1 MPDIELGFSTSA
13 LVVIVLVVTA
23 VVLAVLFYR
32 YTLPPVSRGTRV
44 LLSMLRS
51 LSLSLL
57 LLLLCEP
64 LLRTILSHV
73 EPPAVAV
80 LIDNSRSMSITD
92 RSGKRSDELR
102 ALLRSGALRGP
113 GNNLYFSF
121 GTTLRETSLEA
132 LNRNLPD
139 DSLFAEEESTNMAA
153 ALDGIGKLREERN
166 IRATVLV
173 SDGVY
178 TEGINP
184 IYPAEALGVPVYTLG
199 IGDSLEQQ
207 DVVLIR
213 VAANTLVYA
222 GTEAPVE
229 VTVRSSGYGGERAE
243 VTLSDGRSILQRSPL
258 ALEQGTR
265 EYTIRLSYVP
275 RGEGTQKYIVRVSP
289 LPGELTTDNNQRV
302 FFAKVLKSKL
312 RVTIIAGAPSPDVSI
327 LKQTLNEDQNL
338 SARSF
343 TQRASGGF
351 YEGDLTASVLDST
364 DCIMTIGFPS
374 ATTTPATLAMVRQSV
389 ESSSMPWFFVWGQ
402 EIREQLLTGLL
413 PLLPFTTDA
422 VLPAVQYVFPE
433 PLQDQA
439 THPVLACG
447 DPTRIDRW
455 RKLPP
460 IFRTETDFRA
470 KKDATVLAVSRI
482 HNVITQDPLILF
494 RRVNRQ
500 KTLAVTGYG
509 LWRWRLMAQGSA
521 DTDDMLALFLSNSI
535 RWLTT
540 REDDRPVRIA
550 PGKEIFFQG
559 EPVTFSG
566 QVYDA
571 GAKPISDAMLTVR
584 VKGGDRD
591 FDVLLQPSGN
601 GLYDGSL
608 EGLPSGDYTFTG
620 TAQADGTDVGSDRGK
635 FVVGERNLEFQ
646 DTRMNPGLLR
656 QIALRSG
663 GTFFTPANFPGM
675 SDVLQSQSSYAAKV
689 VREQQERELWNWWY
703 MLAAIIVLLGVEWF
717 LRKKNGM
724 L

>member
-1 MPDIELGFSTSA
+1 MPDIELGFSTPTMVVGA
-13 LVVIVLVVTA
+13 LLVAAVI
-23 VVLAVLFYR
+23 LAVLFYR

-44 LLSMLRS
+44 LLSVLRS

-64 LLRTILSHV
+64 LLRTILARV

-92 RSGKRSDELR
+92 RIGKRSHELR
-102 ALLRSGALRGP
+102 TLLRSGALRGP
-113 GNNLYFSF
+113 GNTVYFTF
-121 GTTLRETSLEA
+121 GTGVQETSLDA
-132 LNRNLPD
+132 LNRKMPH
-139 DSLFAEEESTNMAA
+139 DSLFVDEESTNIAA
-153 ALDGIGKLREERN
+153 ALEGIENLRDEKN
-166 IRATVLV
+166 IRAAVLV

-207 DVVLIR
+207 DVVLVR

-229 VTVRSSGYGGERAE
+229 ATVRSSGYGGERVE

-258 ALEQGTR
+258 TLEDGTR
-265 EYTIRLSYVP
+265 EYTIRFSYVP
-275 RGEGTQKYIVRVSP
+275 RGEGTQKYTVRVSP

-312 RVTIIAGAPSPDVSI
+312 QVTIIAGAPSPDVSI
-327 LKQTLNEDQNL
+327 LKQTLNEDRNL

-343 TQRASGGF
+343 TQRTSGGF
-351 YEGDLTASVLDST
+351 YEGALTTSVLDST

-374 ATTTPATLAMVRQSV
+374 ATTTPATLTMIRKSV
-389 ESSSMPWFFVWGQ
+389 ESSSMPWFFMWGQ
-402 EIREQLLTGLL
+402 EIREQSLSELL
-413 PLLPFTTDA
+413 PLLPFTTGP
-422 VLPAVQYVFPE
+422 VLSAVQYVFPE

-439 THPVLACG
+439 SHPVMACG
-447 DPTRIDRW
+447 DPARIDRW

-460 IFRTETDFRA
+460 IFRTETNFRA
-470 KKDATVLAVSRI
+470 KKDVTVLAVSRI
-482 HNVITQDPLILF
+482 HNVVTQDPLILF
-494 RRVNRQ
+494 RRINRQ

-540 REDDRPVRIA
+540 REDDRPVRIE
-550 PGKEIFFQG
+550 PGKEVFFQG
-559 EPVTFSG
+559 EPVTFSA
-566 QVYDA
+566 QIYDA
-571 GAKPISDAMLTVR
+571 GARPISDALLTVHVNR
-584 VKGGDRD
+584 GGHD
-591 FDVLLQPSGN
+591 FDVLLQPRGN

-608 EGLPSGDYTFTG
+608 EGLSSGDYTFTG
-620 TAQADGTDVGSDRGK
+620 TAQMDGMDVGSDRGR

-646 DTRMNPGLLR
+646 ETRMNPVVLR

-663 GTFFTPANFPGM
+663 GTFFTADNFPGLTA
-675 SDVLQSQSSYAAKV
+675 VLQSQPSYSGKV
-689 VREQQERELWNWWY
+689 IREQRERELWNWWY
-703 MLAAIIVLLGVEWF
+703 MLAAIIALLGIEWF
-717 LRKKNGM
+717 LRKRNGM